1 MEKPSDN
8 SVPAQP
14 LPKVAAPEVRS
25 SIPVITTRWELGLA
39 FALGI
44 CVILLAQSAWKFWQ
58 PPVPLSLAP
67 GSLDLNAAS
76 VSELRQLPGVGPQLA
91 QRIVEHRQQHGP
103 FQKIDDL
110 KAVHGIGPAT
120 VERMKQFVLVS
131 QHGST
136 DQAPSTM
143 QPLRSGP
150 KQSPGEPIDLN
161 LATAQQLMTLPG
173 IGPALAERIITERTE
188 RGKFESVNDLTRIR
202 GIKGKTLEK
211 IAPFLIVGKP
221 ERNT

>member
-1 MEKPSDN
+1 
-8 SVPAQP
+8 
-14 LPKVAAPEVRS
+14 
-25 SIPVITTRWELGLA
+25 
-39 FALGI
+39 
-44 CVILLAQSAWKFWQ
+44 
-58 PPVPLSLAP
+58 
-67 GSLDLNAAS
+67 
-76 VSELRQLPGVGPQLA
+76 
-91 QRIVEHRQQHGP
+91 
-103 FQKIDDL
+103 
-110 KAVHGIGPAT
+110 
-120 VERMKQFVLVS
+120 
-131 QHGST
+131 
-136 DQAPSTM
+136 M

-211 IAPFLIVGKP
+211 IAPFLFVGKP